1 MATAKRNKVARPRG
15 TGSETA
21 KPADGDLRAL
31 ERRLG
36 YRFRDRALLETALT
50 HGSYRFETPGVE
62 RDNQRLEFLGDA
74 ALALAAASWL
84 YRKFPDDPEGPL
96 TEARSRCI
104 RRSSLASAA
113 RALDLGVGLK
123 MGRGERLS
131 GGPDRDST
139 LEDALEAVLGA
150 VFLDGGWPAVERV
163 FDRALKPVLEARADA
178 GSTLN
183 PKGELQEICQRDWKK
198 GPGYRLLTQSGPA
211 HHRQFEVEVVLE
223 GRILARGAGTSLQKA
238 ETEAARAALR
248 ALREPEP
255 GEEAPPR

>member
-1 MATAKRNKVARPRG
+1 MASTKRKKPVRPRSVG
-15 TGSETA
+15 GEKA
-21 KPADGDLRAL
+21 KPADDVLRAL
-31 ERRLG
+31 ERRIG
-36 YRFRDRALLETALT
+36 YRFKDRTLLETALT

-74 ALALAAASWL
+74 ALALVAASWL

-104 RRSSLASAA
+104 RRSSLAAAA
-113 RALDLGVGLK
+113 RALDLGAGLK

-163 FDRALKPVLEARADA
+163 FDRALKPVLEARAEA

-183 PKGELQEICQRDWKK
+183 PKGELQEFCQKNWKK
-198 GPGYRLLTQSGPA
+198 GPVYRLLTQSGPA
-211 HHRQFEVEVVLE
+211 HHRQFEVEAVLE
-223 GRILARGAGTSLQKA
+223 GRILARGEGTSLRMA

-248 ALREPEP
+248 TLRELKP
-255 GEEAPPR
+255 GEGNSPP